1 MSIPSILLLALL
13 GDPSLPELEA
23 VTVPAPLDLEVK
35 SMNLL
40 ASISRLE
47 WERTRGLTGVD
58 LPWSDEG
65 AALPLPAALSAG
77 PEFHAQVNGDYLV
90 DDLALDLVASMAF
103 GAAVDEVPELLGMR
117 VSLLTDLGDQSFG
130 LALWRAF

>member
-23 VTVPAPLDLEVK
+23 APVPAPLDLGVK

-58 LPWSDEG
+58 LPRPAEA

-77 PEFHAQVNGDYLV
+77 PDFHAQVNGDYLV
-90 DDLALDLVASMAF
+90 DDLALDLFASLAF
-103 GAAVDEVPELLGMR
+103 GAAVEEVPEVLGMR
-117 VSLLTDLGDQSFG
+117 ISLLTDLAEQSFG
-130 LALWRAF
+130 LAFWRAF

>member
-13 GDPSLPELEA
+13 CDPSLPELEA
-23 VTVPAPLDLEVK
+23 APVAAPLELEVK

-58 LPWSDEG
+58 LPRPAE
-65 AALPLPAALSAG
+65 ALPLPAALSAG

-90 DDLALDLVASMAF
+90 DDLALDLVASLAF
-103 GAAVDEVPELLGMR
+103 GAAVDEVPDLLGMR
-117 VSLLTDLGDQSFG
+117 ISLLTDLGDQSFG